1 VKKNEKDFFE
11 DKDKCLLEV
20 REENPLAPNRSDP
33 STDEEKISP
42 EKEKDVFEIR
52 AKDPFQ
58 EEDDDDDDEEE
69 EEESDEEEDQGE
81 YGSVEVKKEEKK
93 EEEKEEEEKE
103 EEEEKGYYG
112 ARRENGGEEDLLE
125 SIGLKKEIEKAEKRI
140 RKYIRE
146 TPLVYSP
153 FLSQQSRSEVY
164 LKFESA
170 QITGSFKL
178 RGALNKILSLSKKER
193 KTILVTASSG
203 NHGAA
208 FAYAVKKFGLKGM
221 IYLPGYT
228 TKAKIDALKD
238 YDVVLN
244 FFGTD
249 CVKTEEYARSEAEK
263 NSLFYIPPYNDL
275 KIIAGHG
282 TIGIELRRQIDKV
295 DAVFVPVGGGGLIS
309 GIIGYLKPIDENIKI
324 IGCQPLNSPVMYKS
338 IRVGKIIEMESKPTL
353 SDGSAGG
360 IEKESITF
368 DICKKYVDDF
378 VLVSEQEIKEAI
390 RLIIEKHFSLVEGAG
405 ALSVAAF
412 LQQKEI
418 YKRKTVVLVLSGSKI
433 ALDQLKEV
441 IA

>member
-1 VKKNEKDFFE
+1 MNEKDFFK
-11 DKDKCLLEV
+11 DQDKCLLED
-20 REENPLAPNRSDP
+20 REEDLSTHDESDP
-33 STDEEKISP
+33 PADEERIAG
-42 EKEKDVFEIR
+42 EKENQFEIG

-58 EEDDDDDDEEE
+58 EEDDNN
-69 EEESDEEEDQGE
+69 EEDE
-81 YGSVEVKKEEKK
+81 DEDEKEDEDKEDYGDEEVKKEEDI
-93 EEEKEEEEKE
+93 EEEEKE
-103 EEEEKGYYG
+103 EEKEIRSYSEFRSEK
-112 ARRENGGEEDLLE
+112 EGEEDFLE
-125 SIGLKKEIEKAEKRI
+125 SIGLKKEIEKAEKKI

-153 FLSQQSRSEVY
+153 FLSQQSSCEVY

-208 FAYAVKKFGLKGM
+208 FAYTVKKFGLKGM
-221 IYLPGYT
+221 IYLPGNT

-238 YDVVLN
+238 YDVVLK

-249 CVKTEEYARSEAEK
+249 CVKTEEHARSEAEK
-263 NSLFYIPPYNDL
+263 NDLLYIPPYNDM

-282 TIGIELRRQIDKV
+282 TIGIELLRQIDKIDV
-295 DAVFVPVGGGGLIS
+295 IFVPVGGGGLIS
-309 GIIGYLKPIDENIKI
+309 GIIGYFKPADENIKI

-338 IRVGKIIEMESKPTL
+338 VRVGKIIEMESKPTL

-360 IEKESITF
+360 IEKGSITF

-378 VLVSEQEIKEAI
+378 ALVSEQEIKEAM
-390 RLIIEKHFSLVEGAG
+390 RLMIEKHFSLVEGAG
-405 ALSVAAF
+405 ALSVASF
-412 LQQKEI
+412 LQQKEL
-418 YKRKTVVLVLSGSKI
+418 YKSKTVVLVLSGSKI
-433 ALDQLKEV
+433 ALHQLKEV
-441 IA
+441 IS

>member
-1 VKKNEKDFFE
+1 MNEKDFFE
-11 DKDKCLLEV
+11 DQDKCLLGD
-20 REENPLAPNRSDP
+20 REEDPSAHNGSDS
-33 STDEEKISP
+33 STDEEKISR
-42 EKEKDVFEIR
+42 EKEEDVFEIR
-52 AKDPFQ
+52 ANDPFQ
-58 EEDDDDDDEEE
+58 EEDDEEGDDDDDEKEE
-69 EEESDEEEDQGE
+69 GDVNKEDYSDVGL
-81 YGSVEVKKEEKK
+81 KKEVNKE

-112 ARRENGGEEDLLE
+112 ARRENGGEEDFLE
-125 SIGLKKEIEKAEKRI
+125 SIGLKREIEKAEKRI

-146 TPLVYSP
+146 TPLVYSLY
-153 FLSQQSRSEVY
+153 LSQLSGCEVY

-238 YDVVLN
+238 YDVVLK

-249 CVKTEEYARSEAEK
+249 CVKTEEHARGEAEK
-263 NSLFYIPPYNDL
+263 NNLLYIPPYNDL

-282 TIGIELRRQIDKV
+282 TIGIELRRQIDKI
-295 DAVFVPVGGGGLIS
+295 DIVFVPVGGGGLIS
-309 GIIGYLKPIDENIKI
+309 GIIGYLKPVDKNIKI

-338 IRVGKIIEMESKPTL
+338 VRVGKIIEMESKPTL

-360 IEKESITF
+360 IEKGSITF

-378 VLVSEQEIKEAI
+378 VLVSEQEIKEAM
-390 RLIIEKHFSLVEGAG
+390 RLMIEKHFSLVEGAG
-405 ALSVAAF
+405 ALSVASF

-433 ALDQLKEV
+433 ALAQLKEV
-441 IA
+441 IS

>member
-1 VKKNEKDFFE
+1 LKKDENK
-11 DKDKCLLEV
+11 EV
-20 REENPLAPNRSDP
+20 
-33 STDEEKISP
+33 
-42 EKEKDVFEIR
+42 
-52 AKDPFQ
+52 
-58 EEDDDDDDEEE
+58 
-69 EEESDEEEDQGE
+69 
-81 YGSVEVKKEEKK
+81 EKK
-93 EEEKEEEEKE
+93 EEERQVRSYSEF
-103 EEEEKGYYG
+103 
-112 ARRENGGEEDLLE
+112 RRENGKKEDFLE

-153 FLSQQSRSEVY
+153 LLSQQSGCQVY
-164 LKFESA
+164 LKLESS

-178 RGALNKILSLSKKER
+178 RGTLNKILSLSKKER

-238 YDVVLN
+238 YDVVLK

-249 CVKTEEYARSEAEK
+249 CLKTEEHARGEAEK
-263 NSLFYIPPYNDL
+263 NDLLYIPPYNDL

-282 TIGIELRRQIDKV
+282 TIGIELRRQIDKI
-295 DAVFVPVGGGGLIS
+295 DTIFVPVGGGGLIS
-309 GIIGYLKPIDENIKI
+309 GIIGYFKPADENIKI

-338 IRVGKIIEMESKPTL
+338 VRVGKIVEMESQPTL
-353 SDGSAGG
+353 SDGTAGG
-360 IEKESITF
+360 IEKGSITF

-378 VLVSEQEIKEAI
+378 ALVSEQEIKEAI
-390 RLIIEKHFSLVEGAG
+390 RLMIEKHFSLVEGAG
-405 ALSVAAF
+405 ALSVASF

-418 YKRKTVVLVLSGSKI
+418 YKRKTVVLILSGSKLS
-433 ALDQLKEV
+433 LDQLRRV
-441 IA
+441 IS

>member
-1 VKKNEKDFFE
+1 MNEKDIFE
-11 DKDKCLLEV
+11 DQDKSLLED
-20 REENPLAPNRSDP
+20 REENPSNPDGSNRS
-33 STDEEKISP
+33 TNEENISG
-42 EKEKDVFEIR
+42 EKEEDVFEIR
-52 AKDPFQ
+52 AKDSFQ
-58 EEDDDDDDEEE
+58 EED
-69 EEESDEEEDQGE
+69 EEDEDEKEDEDEDEKEGE
-81 YGSVEVKKEEKK
+81 DKEDYGDVEVKKEEN
-93 EEEKEEEEKE
+93 KEEEEKQVRSYSE
-103 EEEEKGYYG
+103 F
-112 ARRENGGEEDLLE
+112 RREKEGEEDLLE

-153 FLSQQSRSEVY
+153 FLSQQSGCEVY

-208 FAYAVKKFGLKGM
+208 FAYTIKKFGLKGM

-228 TKAKIDALKD
+228 TKAKIDALKY
-238 YDVVLN
+238 YDVVLK

-249 CVKTEEYARSEAEK
+249 CVKTEEHARSEAEK
-263 NSLFYIPPYNDL
+263 NDLLYIPPYNDL

-282 TIGIELRRQIDKV
+282 TIGIELMKQIDKI
-295 DAVFVPVGGGGLIS
+295 DTVFIPVGGGGLIS
-309 GIIGYLKPIDENIKI
+309 GIIGYLKPMDEKIKI

-338 IRVGKIIEMESKPTL
+338 VRVGKIIEMVSKPTL

-360 IEKESITF
+360 IEKGSITF

-378 VLVSEQEIKEAI
+378 VLVSEQEIKEAM

-441 IA
+441 IS